1 MLSHSFSLLCAIGFV
16 VGLSHLFLTCS
27 LLARYLLVTC
37 LFPRLAYCLLIPTG
51 TTHLLVT
58 CTYLSP
64 AGISH
69 LYFLIILSTISIVYQ
84 VIHPFLV
91 AGTNFIRIT
100 TYQDILS
107 GNPPTTTSTYLFSYI
122 LSCSTPLT
130 TPYLSFFLILISIS
144 SLSTTYSSFFL
155 ILISILKKPT
165 LFVTLCY
172 SLLLFVTLCYFSLL
186 LTTSRY
192 FSRPTKKTSL
202 SRLVLLV
209 IYFFNLTIQYSSVT
223 STSLYIP
230 FIS

>member
-1 MLSHSFSLLCAIGFV
+1 ML
-16 VGLSHLFLTCS
+16 LTCS
-27 LLARYLLVTC
+27 LLARYLLISSTC
-37 LFPRLAYCLLIPTG
+37 LLFTHSYWHHSLARHLHLPFPRWYFPSLFPNYSINYLDSLSGNTLSG
-51 TTHLLVT
+51 TL
-58 CTYLSP
+58 
-64 AGISH
+64 
-69 LYFLIILSTISIVYQ
+69 
-84 VIHPFLV
+84 LV
-91 AGTNFIRIT
+91 AGTHFIRIT

-107 GNPPTTTSTYLFSYI
+107 GNPPTTTSTYHFSYI

-165 LFVTLCY
+165 LFGLVTSHY
-172 SLLLFVTLCYFSLL
+172 SLLL

-192 FSRPTKKTSL
+192 FSLLLVTSHDPLKKTSL

>member
-1 MLSHSFSLLCAIGFV
+1 MRYRAPLECCRTPFSLLCAIDFV

-27 LLARYLLVTC
+27 SLARYLLVTC

-51 TTHLLVT
+51 ITHLLVT

-69 LYFLIILSTISIVYQ
+69 LYFLIILSTITIVYQ

-91 AGTNFIRIT
+91 AGTHFIRIT

-107 GNPPTTTSTYLFSYI
+107 GNPPTTTSTYHFSYI

-155 ILISILKKPT
+155 ILINILKKTNPLWT
-165 LFVTLCY
+165 GYF
-172 SLLLFVTLCYFSLL
+172 SLLLATSHYFSLL

-192 FSRPTKKTSL
+192 FS
-202 SRLVLLV
+202 LL
-209 IYFFNLTIQYSSVT
+209 LTT
-223 STSLYIP
+223 H
-230 FIS
+230 

>member
-1 MLSHSFSLLCAIGFV
+1 MRYRAPLECCRTPFLFYVRLVLLLV
-16 VGLSHLFLTCS
+16 YLTCS
-27 LLARYLLVTC
+27 SLARYLLVTC

-155 ILISILKKPT
+155 ILINILKKPT
-165 LFVTLCY
+165 LFGLA
-172 SLLLFVTLCYFSLL
+172 
-186 LTTSRY
+186 TS
-192 FSRPTKKTSL
+192 SQSKEGW
-202 SRLVLLV
+202 
-209 IYFFNLTIQYSSVT
+209 FF
-223 STSLYIP
+223 
-230 FIS
+230 